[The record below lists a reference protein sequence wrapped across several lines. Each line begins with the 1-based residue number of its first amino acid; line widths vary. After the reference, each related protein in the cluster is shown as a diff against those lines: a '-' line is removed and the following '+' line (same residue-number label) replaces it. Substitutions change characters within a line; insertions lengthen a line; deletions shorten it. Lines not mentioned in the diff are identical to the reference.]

1 MLLQNDI
8 DYIDMEKVN
17 DSFKYQYIV
26 VGVETKYKIVGQVKI
41 IIQFSCCETKIFQ
54 LVDVILCY
62 NRDNGHHEKFDFDVI
77 HPWSDHFS
85 RSVRKA

>member
-17 DSFKYQYIV
+17 NSFKYQYIV

-41 IIQFSCCETKIFQ
+41 INNISAYF
-54 LVDVILCY
+54 L
-62 NRDNGHHEKFDFDVI
+62 HHKT
-77 HPWSDHFS
+77 
-85 RSVRKA
+85 